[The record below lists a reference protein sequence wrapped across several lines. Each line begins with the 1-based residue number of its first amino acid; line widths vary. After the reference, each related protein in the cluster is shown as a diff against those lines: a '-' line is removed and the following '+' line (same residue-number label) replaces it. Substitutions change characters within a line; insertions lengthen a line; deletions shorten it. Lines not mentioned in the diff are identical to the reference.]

1 MSLPD
6 LNAPKTYKPMA
17 AAAGRRCVYFPTYR
31 SNLSA
36 KLLIR
41 KAVLAIFRRRGALV
55 TLG

>member
-1 MSLPD
+1 
-6 LNAPKTYKPMA
+6 MA